1 MAQTEEFM
9 FQNVVY
15 WPTVYRTGG
24 WYNQI
29 QVFLHKIGARLLGK
43 LTICITTP
51 LLISPCLFGP
61 FFRPKL
67 GLMNMVMLLRN
78 DRYMSH
84 CTKAVEQAHYAL
96 YAPQTPDSK
105 PCANFVLFAFH
116 LCTRI
121 WLRTLRLILSIKSTV
136 SLTHIVSP
144 ESS

>member
-1 MAQTEEFM
+1 MSQKIPQCKFIVDNAGPQSSTT
-9 FQNVVY
+9 
-15 WPTVYRTGG
+15 PKG
-24 WYNQI
+24 I
-29 QVFLHKIGARLLGK
+29 LH
-43 LTICITTP
+43 CSNTTP

-67 GLMNMVMLLRN
+67 GLMNMVLLLRN

-96 YAPQTPDSK
+96 YALQTPDSK

-121 WLRTLRLILSIKSTV
+121 WLRTLRLILSIKIYC
-136 SLTHIVSP
+136 LTDSNFK
-144 ESS
+144 SWDKLRQ